1 MKQWMRRF
9 FAVLMMVCLLAGNAW
24 AEETALVDVNELLD
38 SVITAELS
46 DNALNFD
53 AAYTLNA
60 LNDASQ
66 NAASSADEWGS
77 EGGIMVV
84 CTAEGKL
91 LSMAVRYFDKIVA
104 VSNSGI
110 KAATSLKIV
119 DLTTGESYP
128 AQIDGEKNSLIF
140 FRLNDMP
147 NVESLHYTNAMPAG
161 ATVGD
166 NCDFDVYLY
175 GYYNDGTNIRAAE
188 VKATRPAEGQLFGTY
203 SGNELLPGSPIFC
216 FTNDR
221 VRVTVGLADQNHR
234 YLDIYEYIK
243 AEKAA
248 SNNPTAAPTT
258 APTAAP
264 TSVPAGGTTDAPNNP
279 PTDAPT
285 AVPTEVPTDAP
296 TAVPTDAPTA
306 VPTEVPTDAPTAV
319 PTNVPTAAP
328 TAAPTESPAAESPTQ
343 TVLYVIIGVLAA
355 AVVALMFT
363 RGKKSGGKNQQQE
376 TPTQRYQPENPPAV
390 PDEPT
395 KQLTVDEPKARV
407 ALDCIGGA
415 LQGMTFPISSRV
427 VFGRDPKRCSIIYPK
442 DAKGISSVHCAA
454 EPTADGQII
463 LTDLGSTYGTMAG
476 GQQLTAGKGVTLRPG
491 DAFTLGGSE
500 NRFTVR
506 RL

>member
-9 FAVLMMVCLLAGNAW
+9 FAVMMMVCLLAGCTAW
-24 AEETALVDVNELLD
+24 AEEETVLVDANELLD
-38 SVITAELS
+38 SVVMA
-46 DNALNFD
+46 NFD
-53 AAYTLNA
+53 DIALTLNA

-66 NAASSADEWGS
+66 NAASADEYGE

-110 KAATSLKIV
+110 KTATSLKII

-264 TSVPAGGTTDAPNNP
+264 TSVPAGASTDAPNNP
-279 PTDAPT
+279 PTNAPT
-285 AVPTEVPTDAP
+285 TVPTEVPTNA
-296 TAVPTDAPTA
+296 
-306 VPTEVPTDAPTAV
+306 
-319 PTNVPTAAP
+319 PTAAP

-355 AVVALMFT
+355 AVVVLVLT
-363 RGKKSGGKNQQQE
+363 RGRKKGGKNQQEEAE
-376 TPTQRYQPENPPAV
+376 TKRFQQPEEKDAPTQQLPVEEKPQP
-390 PDEPT
+390 
-395 KQLTVDEPKARV
+395 RV
-407 ALDCIGGA
+407 ALDCIGGN

-442 DAKGISSVHCAA
+442 DAKGISGVHCAA
-454 EPTADGQII
+454 EPTADGLII

-476 GQQLTAGKGVTLRPG
+476 GQQLTAGKGVTLHPG
-491 DAFTLGGSE
+491 DTFTLGGSE